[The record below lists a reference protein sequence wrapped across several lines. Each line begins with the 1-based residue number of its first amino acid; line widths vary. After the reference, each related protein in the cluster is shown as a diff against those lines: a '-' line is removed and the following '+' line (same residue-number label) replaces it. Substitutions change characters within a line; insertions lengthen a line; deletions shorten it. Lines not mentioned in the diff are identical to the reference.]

1 MQQNHIPFQLGGLP
15 FLGIVVGMAI
25 GLVTF
30 PRVGAWAARTHIAL
44 IEKRKKEDGVDAS
57 SPEVSVKV
65 ALLAW

>member
-1 MQQNHIPFQLGGLP
+1 MT
-15 FLGIVVGMAI
+15 I

-30 PRVGAWAARTHIAL
+30 PRVGAWAARTRIPL
-44 IEKRKKEDGVDAS
+44 IEKSSDDKDVVES

>member
-1 MQQNHIPFQLGGLP
+1 
-15 FLGIVVGMAI
+15 MAI

-44 IEKRKKEDGVDAS
+44 IEKRREGEGVDAN

-65 ALLAW
+65 ALLAWWVGFFNPPYG